1 VPVETALV
9 TNIQENQIGADI
21 GPQTIQEYKE
31 VLMNSKEVLWT
42 GPLGIFETKEFEKGT
57 RELAQFLVEQNITT
71 FVGGGDSAA
80 AFEKFDFE
88 KDISFVSTGGGASLA
103 VMKGELLPAI
113 DFL

>member
-1 VPVETALV
+1 
-9 TNIQENQIGADI
+9 
-21 GPQTIQEYKE
+21 
-31 VLMNSKEVLWT
+31 M
-42 GPLGIFETKEFEKGT
+42 GIFEQKEFENGT
-57 RELAQFLVEQNITT
+57 KELAQFLVVNNITT

-113 DFL
+113 NYL